1 MMYKIPSFT
10 MPTGGALVAEMMRL
24 PHLFS
29 SDRSSTAALS

>member
-1 MMYKIPSFT
+1 

-29 SDRSSTAALS
+29 MIGHSTAALS